1 MTLPFCRD
9 CVTFEALL
17 AQVEVDYPDLQVRAV
32 PAESPR
38 GRELSVEQGI
48 LRFPVIV
55 LGGEVIAIESISE
68 EQLRRHLDRSREASA
83 NG

>member
-1 MTLPFCRD
+1 MTLAFCRD

-17 AQVEVDYPDLQVRAV
+17 AQVEVDYPDLRVRAV
-32 PAESPR
+32 PAESAR
-38 GRELSVEQGI
+38 GRKLSVEQGI

-68 EQLRRHLDRSREASA
+68 EQLRRHLDRAGEV
-83 NG
+83 